1 MEGEGVGRDTH
12 TDSRGTEAPA
22 EPTAPQ
28 SESVE
33 ARQNAGAEGD
43 SSHQGVGDAAEGA
56 GDKGIYSANG
66 DPALRSTRRPA
77 FDSMLND
84 GFEVNGDQYKLNE
97 HAYNSLFKSGRKDIM
112 PADINGALKAKPIP
126 GNPGSVQYINPITG
140 TTVFVNPESNEIV
153 GIWPAGF
160 GK

>member
-1 MEGEGVGRDTH
+1 
-12 TDSRGTEAPA
+12 
-22 EPTAPQ
+22 
-28 SESVE
+28 
-33 ARQNAGAEGD
+33 
-43 SSHQGVGDAAEGA
+43 
-56 GDKGIYSANG
+56 
-66 DPALRSTRRPA
+66 
-77 FDSMLND
+77 MLND